1 MSPEH
6 KELADEYQTTGKIPQ
21 MPINEQ
27 CDLYS
32 IGAMLFTALTGKPP
46 VTFSE
51 DTAYLYENDR
61 VPWQCPKEL
70 DKIIISNGMAQFL
83 TKILAKNPKN
93 RHKNIAEVREDLV
106 NLKTSLIK
114 IPKTMMRS
122 LEHVAYSKSEIFD
135 DNYVLDLQENGIDEF
150 CLEYLYK
157 FIVESNI
164 PNIKL
169 FGNAKIPLRELRLN
183 TITNLDLPNQNIH
196 AEELKLLSF
205 FIKINSSLVGID
217 LSK

>member
-32 IGAMLFTALTGKPP
+32 IGAMLFTALTGKPT

-83 TKILAKNPKN
+83 TKILAKNNN
-93 RHKNIAEVREDLV
+93 RKRVVYEM
-106 NLKTSLIK
+106 S
-114 IPKTMMRS
+114 
-122 LEHVAYSKSEIFD
+122 
-135 DNYVLDLQENGIDEF
+135 
-150 CLEYLYK
+150 
-157 FIVESNI
+157 
-164 PNIKL
+164 
-169 FGNAKIPLRELRLN
+169 
-183 TITNLDLPNQNIH
+183 
-196 AEELKLLSF
+196 
-205 FIKINSSLVGID
+205 
-217 LSK
+217 